1 MIWHEY
7 SSKGYLLW
15 AMCVIGINQSSKS
28 DRLGKFTIKK
38 FFLDS
43 LIFSRGPSPFPPGC
57 REIWPLS
64 VLEFFQLQ
72 VHGKLEM
79 AVISA
84 EMPLTSVCTSSSG
97 LAALWLSGYAWL
109 MEITLYFESR
119 HPVPTIFSPEVMA
132 YIGPPGLHV
141 AEWAHMCTSICKQN
155 LFLSLLRIWGQRSS
169 KKPWKESSRLG
180 SILVCAEC
188 YNRIQWIK

>member
-1 MIWHEY
+1 
-7 SSKGYLLW
+7 
-15 AMCVIGINQSSKS
+15 MCVIGINQSSKS
-28 DRLGKFTIKK
+28 DWLGKFTIKK
-38 FFLDS
+38 FFLNN

-109 MEITLYFESR
+109 MEIILYFESR
-119 HPVPTIFSPEVMA
+119 HSVPTIFSPEVMA
-132 YIGPPGLHV
+132 YVGPPGLHV
-141 AEWAHMCTSICKQN
+141 TESAHMMCTLAYANKTFFY
-155 LFLSLLRIWGQRSS
+155 L
-169 KKPWKESSRLG
+169 
-180 SILVCAEC
+180 
-188 YNRIQWIK
+188 Y